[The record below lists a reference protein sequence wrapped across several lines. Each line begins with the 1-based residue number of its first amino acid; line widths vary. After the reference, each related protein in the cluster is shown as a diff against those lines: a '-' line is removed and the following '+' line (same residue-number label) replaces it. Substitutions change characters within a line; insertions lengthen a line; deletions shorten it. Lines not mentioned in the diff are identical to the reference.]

1 MEIKKEGTIN
11 LIAIFVVIA
20 FMVMSCFTCFEI
32 HFTSRIAIDGIN
44 ESTTSID
51 TITNNI
57 VPIVILGFLQS
68 LFLILK
74 KRIMLIASIICAGL
88 SVFVT
93 VRELLKA
100 FVESAFD
107 SMGGLGTAEFKITV
121 IGYIVLFLC
130 ILNFIL
136 QIISS
141 KKKEGN
147 EQ

>member
-11 LIAIFVVIA
+11 LVAIFLVLV
-20 FMVMSCFTCFEI
+20 FTVMSFFTCFEI

-51 TITNNI
+51 AITNNI
-57 VPIVILGFLQS
+57 VPVVVLGFLQI

-74 KRIMLIASIICAGL
+74 KRIVLIASIICAGL

-93 VRELLKA
+93 IRELLKA

-107 SMGGLGTAEFKITV
+107 SMGGLGNAELKITV
-121 IGYIVLFLC
+121 IGYIVILLS
-130 ILNFIL
+130 ILNFVI

>member
-1 MEIKKEGTIN
+1 MEIKKDGTIN
-11 LIAIFVVIA
+11 LVAIFIIVVFTI
-20 FMVMSCFTCFEI
+20 MSFFTCFEI

-44 ESTTSID
+44 ESTTID

-57 VPIVILGFLQS
+57 VPVVALGFLQI

-74 KRIMLIASIICAGL
+74 KRSMLVASIICAGL
-88 SVFVT
+88 SIVVT
-93 VRELLKA
+93 IRELLKA

-107 SMGGLGTAEFKITV
+107 SMGGLGYAELKITV
-121 IGYIVLFLC
+121 VGYIVILLSF
-130 ILNFIL
+130 LNFII

-147 EQ
+147 DQ